1 MAKKIGGVDLKWWV
15 IGGAGS
21 AIIVWYVYKKQQ
33 ASAAAT
39 AVDTTATDTT
49 DPNLSGYGDYSGA
62 YGGNYQTPS
71 NYGYYDQTTG
81 QFIGLGGTTTVA
93 GPTTNS
99 TWVQAAAA
107 YLINQ
112 GYDPITVITALGK
125 YVSSQGLAALTQNEY
140 NIVTAAI
147 GIEGQPPEP
156 IAAPHL
162 EANTGQT
169 PSTTLA
175 SLKAK
180 LVATQLQAK
189 VYAANYNAESKA
201 AKSGT
206 AAARKLHQTRANS
219 WNTRLQAAYKTIDT
233 LKQQISAAN
242 TA

>member
-1 MAKKIGGVDLKWWV
+1 MVMDI
-15 IGGAGS
+15 
-21 AIIVWYVYKKQQ
+21 
-33 ASAAAT
+33 
-39 AVDTTATDTT
+39 TDF
-49 DPNLSGYGDYSGA
+49 NFSGYGDYSGA

-81 QFIGLGGTTTVA
+81 QFIGLGGTTTVT
-93 GPTTNS
+93 GPPDN
-99 TWVQAAAA
+99 AAWAQETAA
-107 YLINQ
+107 YLISQ

-125 YVSSQGLAALTQNEY
+125 YLAGNAVTQDEY
-140 NIVTAAI
+140 NIVIAGI
-147 GIEGQPPEP
+147 GVKGNPPDG
-156 IAAPHL
+156 APALHL

-219 WNTRLQAAYKTIDT
+219 WNT
-233 LKQQISAAN
+233 
-242 TA
+242 